1 MKCAIVDSGVNNF
14 IMDNNILEVLLLKLK
29 TTIVRYKKINIMT
42 KMDMEVW
49 SIEQSHEIM

>member
-1 MKCAIVDSGVNNF
+1 MKCAIVDSGVNNL
-14 IMDNNILEVLLLKLK
+14 IMDNNILGVLHLKLR

-49 SIEQSHEIM
+49 SIEPSHKIM